1 MKPFPIFYKLLL
13 FIVGTMVLVFI
24 ILGVAQ
30 NLLVPS
36 IYKND
41 LESKMIESI
50 EALDIELSSNDV
62 DLHEEIINDFMST
75 SNGRMMVYD
84 KTGKGLFGNTR
95 DLPIRILIQ
104 LNDENIITE
113 EVDTLDQNFM
123 QVMMIKTDY
132 IFIYQRSLEGLNQSI
147 SLINDL
153 FIYITILGIILSI
166 LTAFFM
172 SNRFTKNI
180 QQL

>member
-75 SNGRMMVYD
+75 SNGRMM
-84 KTGKGLFGNTR
+84 
-95 DLPIRILIQ
+95 I
-104 LNDENIITE
+104 
-113 EVDTLDQNFM
+113 
-123 QVMMIKTDY
+123 
-132 IFIYQRSLEGLNQSI
+132 
-147 SLINDL
+147 
-153 FIYITILGIILSI
+153 
-166 LTAFFM
+166 
-172 SNRFTKNI
+172 
-180 QQL
+180 